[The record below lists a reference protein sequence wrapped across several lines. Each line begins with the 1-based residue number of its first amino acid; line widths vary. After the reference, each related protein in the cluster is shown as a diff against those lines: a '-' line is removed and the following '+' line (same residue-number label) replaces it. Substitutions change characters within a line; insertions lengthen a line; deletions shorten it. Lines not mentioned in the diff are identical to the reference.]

1 MPTPTQV
8 LLDTSALLTH
18 FLDEPGADIVEG
30 HLALGPDHAR
40 VAAPTVTE
48 LERRLADLL
57 RDEAER
63 DGILHQYCHQLCSV
77 VAIDQAAAEASIR
90 LRRQCRERLPMVDA
104 LIAGCAL
111 LHGFVLV
118 HRDDHLASIPKASLR
133 QVLLP
138 SRGITRR
145 Q

>member
-1 MPTPTQV
+1 MATPTRV

-30 HLALGPDHAR
+30 HLALGMDHAH
-40 VAAPTVTE
+40 VAAPTVAE

-57 RDEAER
+57 HDEVER

-77 VAIDQAAAEASIR
+77 VTVDTAVAEASIR
-90 LRRQCRERLPMVDA
+90 LRRQSPERLPMVDS

-118 HRDDHLASIPKASLR
+118 HRDAHLASIPKAILRHVSL
-133 QVLLP
+133 P
-138 SRGITRR
+138 ARGMARKR
-145 Q
+145 